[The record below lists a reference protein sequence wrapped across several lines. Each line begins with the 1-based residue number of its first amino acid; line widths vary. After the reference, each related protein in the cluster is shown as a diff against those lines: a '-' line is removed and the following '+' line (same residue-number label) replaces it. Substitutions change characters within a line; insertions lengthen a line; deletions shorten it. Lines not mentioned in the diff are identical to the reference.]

1 MLFFAFRQQ
10 WRWWWCGV
18 VVVVAAVVVVWLE
31 CDVGCVERA
40 TGGESERASESGT
53 LLCVLPQ
60 LFASAPPQG
69 AEAGCHAET
78 HTRRAG
84 GGRRGGCR
92 TRPVCGYSE
101 AGNSCD
107 SLSPIS
113 ALRLQFSAR
122 ASSHYVL
129 PGFGARPCRVPRA
142 RASGREGGARASA
155 GECVRVRPG
164 RERRNG

>member
-31 CDVGCVERA
+31 CEVGCVERA
-40 TGGESERASESGT
+40 TGGESERASERGT
-53 LLCVLPQ
+53 LCVLPQ

-78 HTRRAG
+78 HTWRAG

-92 TRPVCGYSE
+92 NETGLRGQRGREIVRLALADLRP
-101 AGNSCD
+101 A
-107 SLSPIS
+107 S
-113 ALRLQFSAR
+113 AVFCARIVTLR
-122 ASSHYVL
+122 ASRIWC
-129 PGFGARPCRVPRA
+129 PAVPRA
-142 RASGREGGARASA
+142 ACACVGEGG
-155 GECVRVRPG
+155 
-164 RERRNG
+164 RRTG